1 MKRSSRELHC
11 GGTGAREGVREQK
24 EVCVAILGVARA
36 AYDCIRLLTTSMGLL
51 RTAETE
57 PAVPPARKVSQLGA
71 ALAS

>member
-1 MKRSSRELHC
+1 MRSTAEGQTC
-11 GGTGAREGVREQK
+11 EGGSVKQK
-24 EVCVAILGVARA
+24 DVCVAILGVARA
-36 AYDCIRLLTTSMGLL
+36 AYDCIRLLTTSMGLF